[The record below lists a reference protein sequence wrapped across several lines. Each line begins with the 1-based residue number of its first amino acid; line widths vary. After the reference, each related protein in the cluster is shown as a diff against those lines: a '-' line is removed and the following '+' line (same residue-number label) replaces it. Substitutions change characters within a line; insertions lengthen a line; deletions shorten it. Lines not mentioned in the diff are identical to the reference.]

1 MNTILLNIENKLFT
15 YIAKSNSISD
25 FNPKKLNIQKE
36 GNDETSIYYID
47 YDKHPFYLVIDD
59 SKGYFEENNDNKY
72 LTIIFKSKDQKM
84 IYTKVWEEIKKTI
97 NKVDD
102 NKLDDYSKDYGVIS
116 FDSDDVLPL
125 NFVVNIRSLT
135 IIIRFVFKDDSKF
148 YPQIYLNYC

>member
-47 YDKHPFYLVIDD
+47 YDKHPFCLVIDD

-135 IIIRFVFKDDSKF
+135 IIIRSVFKDDSKF

>member
-135 IIIRFVFKDDSKF
+135 IIIRSVFKDDSKF